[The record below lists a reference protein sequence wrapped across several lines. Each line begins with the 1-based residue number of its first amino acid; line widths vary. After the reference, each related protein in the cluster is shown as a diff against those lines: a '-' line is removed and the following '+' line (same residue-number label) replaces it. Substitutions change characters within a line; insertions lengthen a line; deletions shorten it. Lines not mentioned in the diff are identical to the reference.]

1 VTTPLLQTGIY
12 TVSEASGLTSV
23 SPQRIRRWL
32 RGYEFRVKHGRHRS
46 PAVWNS
52 QLDPID
58 HSMALGFLDLLEIRA
73 VDAFIS
79 AGVSWK
85 DLRRIHSEARQW
97 LGTAHPF
104 CTNRFATDGH
114 TIFMELR
121 EKTHGV
127 MLWDMRDVQRVFDKV
142 IRPFL
147 KNVEFDSGKVPR
159 RWWPRGKSRQVAL
172 DPRRSFGHPI
182 IFREGIATK
191 VLARSA
197 RANDSIEEVARW
209 FQISPVSVLAAID
222 FEQALAA

>member
-1 VTTPLLQTGIY
+1 MTTPLLQTGIY
-12 TVSEASGLTSV
+12 TVSEASRLADV

-32 RGYEFRVKHGRHRS
+32 KGYEFRVKHGRHRS

-58 HSMALGFLDLLEIRA
+58 HAMALGFLDLLEIRA

-85 DLRRIHSEARQW
+85 DLRRIHSEARRW
-97 LGTAHPF
+97 LGTPHPF

-121 EKTHGV
+121 EKNHGV
-127 MLWDMRDVQRVFDKV
+127 MLWDMRGVQRVFDKV

-159 RWWPRGKSRQVAL
+159 RWWPRGKKRQVAL

-182 IFREGIATK
+182 IFREGIATN

-197 RANDSIEEVARW
+197 RANDSVEEVARW
-209 FQISPVSVLAAID
+209 FQISPASVDAAID
-222 FEQALAA
+222 FEQALAV